1 MTAQAISADF
11 FAGYLGEK
19 DSQLEDLQRQIEEL
33 QRKVTR
39 CKQERETSQD
49 TFESVMRYCLTR
61 FASASPDVMASIA
74 QTLGASERRP
84 QRNERFDEWANNIL
98 DAPEQQEEEPTTIKF
113 PTEETESEVENDKA
127 EVDSS
132 QAVTLRFEQTT
143 NWEDVEWEDEDD
155 EDDVEED
162 DDTYYV
168 EDDSI
173 EWVPVDDDLAAEM
186 EREAEEKERR
196 RQELLANPPV
206 EEVPEKERIKPRG
219 TCYVKPRPNDDFDC
233 ENRAV
238 LTAVICK
245 KLRFPTSED
254 AEVDKELQR
263 KITFFGDPVN
273 SVDLRP
279 KAREAFKYMI
289 DSRSLSVPVSELAA
303 NLGWSDEDAVEACRD
318 LQTELGFSFP
328 GLAGEFVSP
337 HVDGEGWVP
346 WDDLEF
352 KLYRYGAFEE
362 PYETKFLVGY
372 QKVLNY
378 LANRQE

>member
-1 MTAQAISADF
+1 MTAQTISADF

-19 DSQLEDLQRQIEEL
+19 DSQLEDLQRQMEEL
-33 QRKVTR
+33 QRKITR
-39 CKQERETSQD
+39 CKQEKETSQD

-74 QTLGASERRP
+74 QTLGANERRS
-84 QRNERFDEWANNIL
+84 QRNERFDEWSNNIL
-98 DAPEQQEEEPTTIKF
+98 DAPEQQNEEPTTIKF
-113 PTEETESEVENDKA
+113 PVKETESEVESDKA

-206 EEVPEKERIKPRG
+206 EEVPTKERIKPRE

-233 ENRAV
+233 ENRAA

-254 AEVDKELQR
+254 AEVDKEFRR
-263 KITFFGDPVN
+263 KVTFFGDPVN

-303 NLGWSDEDAVEACRD
+303 NLGWSDEDAVAACRD

-372 QKVLNY
+372 RKALDS
-378 LANRQE
+378 LASRQG